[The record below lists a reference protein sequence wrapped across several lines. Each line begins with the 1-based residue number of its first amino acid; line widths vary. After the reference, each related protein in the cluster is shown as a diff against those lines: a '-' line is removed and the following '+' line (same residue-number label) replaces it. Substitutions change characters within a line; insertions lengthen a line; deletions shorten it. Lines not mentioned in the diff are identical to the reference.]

1 MASAKEPQV
10 FQAVKEYE
18 TLVRNGGL
26 RLYETR
32 RVVFGGKLYLVDFP
46 SETLADMVFQTG
58 SPFRA

>member
-26 RLYETR
+26 RLYESR
-32 RVVFGGKLYLVDFP
+32 RVVFGGKRYQVDFP
-46 SETLADMVFQTG
+46 SETLADIVFETG